1 MPIDPRIALGY
12 QAPQIESPVNMMGA
26 MANIRNAN
34 NQNALAQYQL
44 SSAQR
49 ADTVANT
56 LNDAYRQA
64 FDPQTGKIDP
74 IKLRSSVAAAGAG
87 SQLPGIEEGLAK
99 AEAARIDRDI
109 KTSTLIG
116 NHIELSR
123 KGLEGVDANAPDAAD
138 QYLAWHDSSHADPVL
153 ASYFKS
159 KGVTPEQSR
168 ASIMSKITNPDGTL
182 NRAGLTQ
189 AIMESKLGADKAL
202 ENHYVTQN
210 LGGTERVLRM
220 NKYGGGPADM
230 VPGSEGTVT
239 RSPNAT
245 PGQNINVNSYLP
257 ASEEAQRDFI
267 KSTRATYD
275 QLKNVPATLR
285 NMDKARSL
293 VPKSADFM
301 GPGGEPFLNAASFLN
316 NRLGMNIKTE
326 GVENATTLRSVLFSG
341 VLDNLR
347 KLDAQ
352 PTAGQQ
358 NILQQALGSIGTD
371 PSALSNVLDAYED
384 ILRDKVDL
392 HNQEVQGSVQRGVK
406 FPYDPTIKLPP
417 RREASP
423 AAGRGTAGGP
433 AGAPTVVR
441 TGTAKDGRKVVE
453 LSDGTVQYQ

>member
-12 QAPQIESPVNMMGA
+12 QAPQLESPVNMMGSL
-26 MANIRNAN
+26 ANIRNAN

-64 FDPQTGKIDP
+64 YNPQTGEIDTGL
-74 IKLRSSVAAAGAG
+74 LRSAVAAGGAG
-87 SQLPGIEEGLAK
+87 SQLPGIEKGL
-99 AEAARIDRDI
+99 AEAAAAQTERDI

-123 KGLEGVDANAPDAAD
+123 KGLEGVDPNAPDAAD
-138 QYLAWHDSSHADPVL
+138 QYLAWHESNHADPVL

-159 KGVTPEQSR
+159 KGVTAEKSR
-168 ASIMSKITNPDGTL
+168 ADIMARIMNPDGTV
-182 NRAGLTQ
+182 NRPALTQ
-189 AIMESKLGADKAL
+189 MIIESKLGTEKAL
-202 ENHYVTQN
+202 QNHYVPRN
-210 LGGTERVLRM
+210 LGSSVDVVSM
-220 NKYGGGPADM
+220 PAFGQGRAEV

-293 VPKSADFM
+293 VSKSADFM
-301 GPGGEPFLNAASFLN
+301 GAGGEPLLNAASFLN

-423 AAGRGTAGGP
+423 AAGQGTAGGP
-433 AGAPTVVR
+433 VGAPTVVQ
-441 TGTAKDGRKVVE
+441 TGTTKDGRKVVR
-453 LSDGTVQYQ
+453 LSDGTIQLR

>member
-1 MPIDPRIALGY
+1 MQNLQAMQNARPEELRAALGRLQQ
-12 QAPQIESPVNMMGA
+12 QAID
-26 MANIRNAN
+26 
-34 NQNALAQYQL
+34 
-44 SSAQR
+44 
-49 ADTVANT
+49 AD
-56 LNDAYRQA
+56 
-64 FDPQTGKIDP
+64 K
-74 IKLRSSVAAAGAG
+74 
-87 SQLPGIEEGLAK
+87 
-99 AEAARIDRDI
+99 
-109 KTSTLIG
+109 
-116 NHIELSR
+116 HIELQQKAIPPQGQEFTFFNS
-123 KGLEGVDANAPDAAD
+123 L
-138 QYLAWHDSSHADPVL
+138 
-153 ASYFKS
+153 
-159 KGVTPEQSR
+159 TPEQQKAYTAFR
-168 ASIMSKITNPDGTL
+168 N
-182 NRAGLTQ
+182 AG
-189 AIMESKLGADKAL
+189 K
-202 ENHYVTQN
+202 
-210 LGGTERVLRM
+210 
-220 NKYGGGPADM
+220 P
-230 VPGSEGTVT
+230 
-239 RSPNAT
+239 
-245 PGQNINVNSYLP
+245 PGQNININSFLP
-257 ASEEAQRDFI
+257 ASEKAQQTFME
-267 KSTRATYD
+267 STRATYD
-275 QLKNVPATLR
+275 QLKQVPATLR

-293 VPKSADFM
+293 IPKSADFM
-301 GPGGEPFLNAASFLN
+301 GPGGEPFLNAAGFLN

-326 GVENATTLRSVLFSG
+326 GVKNATELRSVLFSG